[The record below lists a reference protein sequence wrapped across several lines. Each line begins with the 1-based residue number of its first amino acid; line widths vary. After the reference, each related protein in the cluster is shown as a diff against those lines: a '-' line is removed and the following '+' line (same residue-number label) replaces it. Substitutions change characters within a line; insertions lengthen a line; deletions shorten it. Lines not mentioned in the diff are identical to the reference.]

1 MYSLNIILFSL
12 KNFYLSTIYFYWFHD
27 FRRGSVIV
35 DMLVTVNQTGT
46 VGGVSGTLQQAVSNG
61 FLGTMSVDPNYI
73 IIGQGGRYLILI
85 KNVDILI

>member
-1 MYSLNIILFSL
+1 
-12 KNFYLSTIYFYWFHD
+12 
-27 FRRGSVIV
+27 
-35 DMLVTVNQTGT
+35 MLVTVNQTGT